1 MFMTR
6 RRTTVTALFLAS
18 GLIVST
24 AGAQTTYPQTIYWGA
39 GLIDIPVAWV
49 SPLSGDFAM
58 SYSGKNFKRDPGLPK
73 INYNDRLNSQ
83 LTFSVSVFGRVEGGV
98 AFFSSNPEWGFF
110 GQALLVNEEQFRASP
125 GAARWIPSIAVG
137 MRNVGPYE
145 QIDRFG
151 VGYSLFPPPPGDLTG
166 NYRHEADSLHENFN
180 TAQTVYGVVTKSFSL
195 SDVVGSWPDVNLS
208 FTVGYGN
215 GLFSDDGDL
224 GDLYSKHETGGLFGG
239 IKIDAQPTPN
249 VLLSLMAEN
258 NAWDYNIGGVVD
270 YRGLRAG
277 VYWTEVGGSGES
289 TPTQPERVLYGYSKL
304 AFSVGWQSNVF
315 ALLKGDFLRNR
326 VAELERQREQ
336 LVAEI
341 ASRQQRIAA
350 LQLEINRYEAQ
361 NLLELEQRRA
371 EAEAQLRAER
381 EALQRLEDRLR
392 RLEQQSPPPPPP
404 TSRQPER

>member
-6 RRTTVTALFLAS
+6 RRITVAALAFAS
-18 GLIVST
+18 GVLVST

-58 SYSGKNFKRDPGLPK
+58 NYSGKSFKKDPGLPK
-73 INYNDRLNSQ
+73 INYSDRLNSQ
-83 LTFSVSVFGRVEGGV
+83 LTFSVSILGRVEAGV
-98 AFFSSNPEWGFF
+98 AFYSSNPEYGFF
-110 GQALLVNEEQFRASP
+110 GQALLLDEEQFRTNQ
-125 GAARWIPSIAVG
+125 GAARWLPSVAVG
-137 MRNVGPYE
+137 VRNVGPYDK
-145 QIDRFG
+145 IDRFG
-151 VGYSLFPPPPGDLTG
+151 VGYSLLPPDDLSG
-166 NYRHEADSLHENFN
+166 NYRHVADTLHEGFN

-195 SDVVGSWPDVNLS
+195 ADVKSSWPDLNLS

-215 GLFSDDGDL
+215 GLFSDDGGLDS
-224 GDLYSKHETGGLFGG
+224 LYSKHSTGGLFGG
-239 IKIDAQPTPN
+239 IKIDAHPTTN
-249 VLLSLMAEN
+249 TLLMIMAEN
-258 NAWDYNIGGVVD
+258 NAWDYNVGAVLD

-289 TPTQPERVLYGYSKL
+289 TPTAAERVLYGYSKL

-341 ASRQQRIAA
+341 ESRRQRIAA
-350 LQLEINRYEAQ
+350 LQLEIDRYEAQ

-371 EAEAQLRAER
+371 AAEEQLRAER
-381 EALQRLEDRLR
+381 EALQRLEERLR
-392 RLEQQSPPPPPP
+392 RLEQQTPP
-404 TSRQPER
+404 TPPQNP